1 MFKSKLEKLFKDSY
15 LAKNLPETIRIPA
28 LGANPKEMVK
38 PIEQA
43 TLDDLAFA
51 AQALDK
57 ESDAL
62 TSRLYALRRL
72 YRDARE
78 KGALGNE
85 NIIDALS
92 RKGGDQ

>member
-28 LGANPKEMVK
+28 LGAIPEEMVK
-38 PIEQA
+38 PIEEA

-51 AQALDK
+51 VQALDK

-62 TSRLYALRRL
+62 TSRIYALRRL

-85 NIIDALS
+85 NILDALA
-92 RKGGDQ
+92 RKGGAQ

>member
-1 MFKSKLEKLFKDSY
+1 MFKSKLEKLFKDTY
-15 LAKNLPETIRIPA
+15 LAKNLPETIRVPA
-28 LGANPKEMVK
+28 LGAISEEMVK
-38 PIEQA
+38 PIEEA

-62 TSRLYALRRL
+62 TSRIYALRRL

-85 NIIDALS
+85 NILDALA
-92 RKGGDQ
+92 RKGGAQ